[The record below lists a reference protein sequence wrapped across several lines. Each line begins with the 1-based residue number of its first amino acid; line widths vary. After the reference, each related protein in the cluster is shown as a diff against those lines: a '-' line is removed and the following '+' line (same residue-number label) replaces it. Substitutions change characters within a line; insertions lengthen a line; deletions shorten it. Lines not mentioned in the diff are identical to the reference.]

1 MRKESNIYGLYY
13 NNDIESMHF
22 KEKTEQCHKLES
34 SVDVI
39 NASKK
44 IIERQQ
50 HDEVRAIYGSGP
62 YKLNNEYNKFSIDNL
77 KWHSMTLEERKK
89 HVLALRN
96 YNSSLEDKF
105 MKPAKRKPEPE
116 VLINRLEN
124 KGK

>member
-13 NNDIESMHF
+13 NNDIESMHV

-39 NASKK
+39 NALKK

-62 YKLNNEYNKFSIDNL
+62 YKLNNEYSKFSIDNL
-77 KWHSMTLEERKK
+77 K
-89 HVLALRN
+89 
-96 YNSSLEDKF
+96 
-105 MKPAKRKPEPE
+105 
-116 VLINRLEN
+116 
-124 KGK
+124 